1 MEVARSRRELGFW
14 ETVPPEQRWAET
26 RRRIEAGLAEVF
38 RPDRERSVFR
48 PERLPQPSRQP
59 NGAD

>member
-38 RPDRERSVFR
+38 RPDRDRVVFN
-48 PERLPQPSRQP
+48 PERLPQPPRQP
-59 NGAD
+59 NGTD

>member
-14 ETVPPEQRWAET
+14 ETVPPEKRWAET

-38 RPDRERSVFR
+38 RPDRDRVVFT
-48 PERLPQPSRQP
+48 PERLPVRPQQP
-59 NGAD
+59 NGSD